1 MPVESLKCPNC
12 GAPLDAA
19 QDLVKCAYCH
29 CLVRLRLDAD
39 GHLATD
45 LVPEGA
51 RESPITPEMTTSQAQ
66 AAIDR
71 ITAEA
76 AQHFVDQIT
85 NLVAAGNLLEAIQRY
100 REKTGDGLVESK
112 IAVEALRIEAGR
124 QAMFERLMQG
134 KRPGIQG
141 EVLTDSGMVEE
152 IKRLLRAGNKI
163 EAIKIY
169 RQHTEAGLKE
179 AKEAVDRLEVS
190 LKMQSLPETAD
201 NGAEFTPLQ
210 RELRALLAAGRKP
223 EAVELYRK
231 RTQASIAESRLVV
244 DQMAATLPPADRAR
258 LKANSR
264 KEVVTCIVLILAALI
279 FLGGLAALI
288 LLTS

>member
-19 QDLVKCAYCH
+19 QDVVKCAYCH

-45 LVPEGA
+45 LVPEGE
-51 RESPITPEMTTSQAQ
+51 RESPITPEMTTVQAQ
-66 AAIDR
+66 AAIDQ

-76 AQHFVDQIT
+76 AQHFVDQLT
-85 NLVAAGNLLEAIQRY
+85 DLVTAGNLLEAIKRY
-100 REKTGDGLVESK
+100 REKTGGGLVESK
-112 IAVEALRIEAGR
+112 IAVEALRTEAGR
-124 QAMFERLMQG
+124 QSMLERLLQG
-134 KRPGIQG
+134 KGTGEQG
-141 EVLTDSGMVEE
+141 QVLTDSEAVEE

-169 RQHTEAGLKE
+169 RQRTEAGLKE
-179 AKEAVDRLEVS
+179 AKEAVERLEVS
-190 LKMQSLPETAD
+190 LNLQSLPRIAD

-223 EAVELYRK
+223 EAVERLGSAAGGRDESKLREQEKPKARK
-231 RTQASIAESRLVV
+231 MPVSRDESHQSVARFVG
-244 DQMAATLPPADRAR
+244 TLFAIQTVC
-258 LKANSR
+258 LCN
-264 KEVVTCIVLILAALI
+264 
-279 FLGGLAALI
+279 
-288 LLTS
+288 